1 MVKRRVLFLCLHNSA
16 RSQMAEAYL
25 KKIGGDKFEVESAG
39 FQPAP
44 INPIVVEVMLE
55 DGIDISS
62 NSTKAVFDLFKA
74 GHIFHYVI
82 RVCNIAAQEQC
93 PIFPSM
99 AEMIDWSF
107 DDPSTF
113 TGSHEEKL
121 MKVREVR
128 KKIKSQIKLFAEYLQ
143 TENKS

>member
-1 MVKRRVLFLCLHNSA
+1 MMKKRVLFLCMHNSA

-25 KKIGGDKFEVESAG
+25 NKFGSDFFEVESAG

-44 INPIVVEVMLE
+44 INPLVIEAMLE
-55 DGIDISS
+55 EGIDISS
-62 NSTKAVFDLFKA
+62 NPTKAVFDLFKA

-113 TGSHEEKL
+113 TGTHEEKL
-121 MKVREVR
+121 EKVRQVR
-128 KKIKSQIKLFAEYLQ
+128 EQIKAQVKQFTGQIHLIE
-143 TENKS
+143 KR

>member
-1 MVKRRVLFLCLHNSA
+1 MKKRVLFLCMHNSA

-25 KKIGGDKFEVESAG
+25 KKFGGDNFEVESAG
-39 FQPAP
+39 FKPAP
-44 INPIVVEVMLE
+44 INPLVIEALHE

-62 NSTKAVFDLFKA
+62 NPTKGVFDLFKA
-74 GHIFHYVI
+74 GQIFHYVI

-113 TGSHEEKL
+113 TGSHEEK
-121 MKVREVR
+121 MVKVREVR
-128 KKIKSQIKLFAEYLQ
+128 EKIKAQVKMFAEQKQLS
-143 TENKS
+143 EK

>member
-1 MVKRRVLFLCLHNSA
+1 MKKRVLFLCMHNSA

-25 KKIGGDKFEVESAG
+25 NKFGSDKFEVESAG
-39 FQPAP
+39 FKPAP
-44 INPIVVEVMLE
+44 INPLVIEVLLE

-62 NSTKAVFDLFKA
+62 NPTKAVFDLFKA

-121 MKVREVR
+121 VKVREVR
-128 KKIKSQIKLFAEYLQ
+128 DKIKAQVKMFAEQMQLL
-143 TENKS
+143 EKR